1 MPRVT
6 TGGDAVPL
14 ICQALSD
21 RGLGDRTEIRFL
33 LPWMGNTVDVLF
45 SFSIPPKAV
54 FQTSGRDVV
63 HGLLSAS
70 MPAFSKIMV
79 SDIEGMYRR

>member
-1 MPRVT
+1 
-6 TGGDAVPL
+6 
-14 ICQALSD
+14 
-21 RGLGDRTEIRFL
+21 
-33 LPWMGNTVDVLF
+33 MGNTVDVLF